1 VRAEIVSRARV
12 RSPVAA
18 RENVLVGLERELG
31 ERGEAS
37 ERETRLCQSRAV
49 IMDGGCHEP
58 GPSYML

>member
-1 VRAEIVSRARV
+1 MRAEIVSRARV

-18 RENVLVGLERELG
+18 RENVLVGLG

-58 GPSYML
+58 GPSYMI